1 MKVASTETTSER
13 SRFFQITPSS
23 NFPQTLAAMFLADSR
38 VPASVGSSLSFVPIV
53 QALLA
58 VKNAAIDLHANL
70 VTKAEE

>member
-23 NFPQTLAAMFLADSR
+23 NFPQTLAAMFLVDSR
-38 VPASVGSSLSFVPIV
+38 ERVSVGSSWSFVLIV
-53 QALLA
+53 LELHA

-70 VTKAEE
+70 VTNAEE